1 MVNPL
6 VIDPWI
12 WKNPGPFRVGDRVR
26 IRGLVQSDCIGMTG
40 TVLEVLPSALFGP
53 RARRCRVDFGGRIRR
68 IMDNHLVRVRSS
80 AARSAA

>member
-1 MVNPL
+1 MQVL
-6 VIDPWI
+6 
-12 WKNPGPFRVGDRVR
+12 VGDRVR
-26 IRGLVQSDCIGMTG
+26 IRGLVQSDCIGVTG

-68 IMDNHLVRVRSS
+68 IMDNHLVRVKAAS